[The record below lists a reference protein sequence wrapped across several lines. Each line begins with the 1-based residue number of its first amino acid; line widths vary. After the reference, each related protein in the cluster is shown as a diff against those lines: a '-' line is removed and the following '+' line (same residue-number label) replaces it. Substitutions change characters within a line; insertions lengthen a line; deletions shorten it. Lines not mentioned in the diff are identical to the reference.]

1 MPTQKTAQRP
11 ILTIAIPTYNRS
23 NYLRQCLETLLPQV
37 VASAPAA
44 QVMVLNNNS
53 TDDTTT
59 VAAEFLALY
68 PQCLKVIHNPENIG
82 SDANI
87 AKCFAE
93 IRTEYGWIFGDDDVL
108 VPGAL
113 QALVDRMR
121 AHAYGVIHLR
131 SYPYEGDALKARPAP
146 KGRYEEFTTANIED
160 LLYEVADL
168 FSFISGNIFNKSLVP
183 TDIDPNEFIWTRYN
197 QVQWVFGALFSGRT
211 NLLIDDAL
219 LAVNNEG
226 NSGGYPFCKI
236 FGTNYNL
243 FFDQYER
250 RGIPRRYFDTINRRM
265 ARELF
270 APLIYF
276 ARMVEN
282 FRNYT
287 PEDHFTELKPNY
299 GRYWEFWVFI
309 APMCKLPK
317 ALLSPH
323 FFLIRILNR
332 LYRLAR

>member
-1 MPTQKTAQRP
+1 MLQTAKRP

-23 NYLRQCLETLLPQV
+23 HYLRECLEILLPQV
-37 VASAPAA
+37 VAAAPAA

-53 TDDTTT
+53 TDDTAK
-59 VAAEFLALY
+59 VAVEFLARF
-68 PQCLKVIHNPENIG
+68 PQCLTVINNPENIG
-82 SDANI
+82 ADANI
-87 AKCFAE
+87 AKCFSE
-93 IRTEYGWIFGDDDVL
+93 IHTQYGWIFGDDDVL

-113 QALVDRMR
+113 DILVGYLRKR
-121 AHAYGVIHLR
+121 EYGVVHIR
-131 SYPYEGDALKARPAP
+131 SYSYKGDALKARSAP
-146 KGRYEEFTTANIED
+146 KGRYEEYTSDNIED
-160 LLYEVADL
+160 MLYEVADM

-183 TDIDPNEFIWTRYN
+183 PDINPYEFIWTRYN

-276 ARMVEN
+276 ARTVEN

-287 PEDHFTELKPNY
+287 PEDHFTELNPNY
-299 GRYWEFWVFI
+299 GRYWEFWVFV

-317 ALLSPH
+317 ALLYPH
-323 FFLIRILNR
+323 FFLIRMLNR

>member
-1 MPTQKTAQRP
+1 M
-11 ILTIAIPTYNRS
+11 L
-23 NYLRQCLETLLPQV
+23 
-37 VASAPAA
+37 
-44 QVMVLNNNS
+44 VLNNNS
-53 TDDTTT
+53 TDDTAEI
-59 VAAEFLALY
+59 AAEFLVRF
-68 PQCLKVIHNPENIG
+68 PRCLKVINNPANIG
-82 SDANI
+82 ADANI
-87 AKCFAE
+87 AKCFSE
-93 IRTEYGWIFGDDDVL
+93 INTQYGWIFGDDDVL

-113 QALVDRMR
+113 DILVSYLRKR
-121 AHAYGVIHLR
+121 EYGVVHIR
-131 SYPYEGDALKARPAP
+131 SYSYKGDALKARKAP
-146 KGRYEEFTTANIED
+146 KGRYEEYTSDNIED
-160 LLYEVADL
+160 MLYEVADM

-183 TDIDPNEFIWTRYN
+183 PYINPYEFIWTRYN

-226 NSGGYPFCKI
+226 NSGGYPFSKI

-276 ARMVEN
+276 ARTVEN

-287 PEDHFTELKPNY
+287 PEDHFTELNPTY
-299 GRYWEFWVFI
+299 GRYWEFWVFV

-317 ALLSPH
+317 ALLYPH
-323 FFLIRILNR
+323 FFLIRMLNR